1 MEIFTITINILVI
14 IIGYFI
20 GSINPAY
27 FFGRLKK
34 FDIREKGDGIAGTV
48 NTYHNLGLKFAIP
61 TGIFD
66 FFKGIVVIFIALSM
80 GADFVFAQLSG
91 LAAIAGHVF
100 PFYIKFRG
108 GQGMACTSGI
118 LLAYLLNYILVGP
131 EMLIFLFC
139 YLIFIIVIFVYIT
152 RTGVII
158 ALIVLALLGYTAFI
172 YYPESP
178 YNIFFW
184 IVIAYDMSV
193 TFYDMIKGKVIK
205 IEEETFKAHWWR
217 VAIRPFAIL
226 FIIFYV
232 FYPQITTLQLI
243 GIVALFFIVFD
254 IYRFM
259 SKQAN
264 ELIASKVKALL
275 RKTEFKKFS
284 SMTIFLVAMFI
295 TILLF
300 QKNVAI
306 IASSFLIFGDSFG
319 KLFGL
324 AFGRHKI
331 LDKTLE
337 GTLAYAGSVLI
348 MGYFLYINLEISLI
362 VLILGGISAPLV
374 EMFSMNL
381 NDNLTVPLITG
392 SIMTVA
398 LLFGL

>member
-1 MEIFTITINILVI
+1 
-14 IIGYFI
+14 
-20 GSINPAY
+20 
-27 FFGRLKK
+27 
-34 FDIREKGDGIAGTV
+34 
-48 NTYHNLGLKFAIP
+48 
-61 TGIFD
+61 
-66 FFKGIVVIFIALSM
+66 
-80 GADFVFAQLSG
+80 
-91 LAAIAGHVF
+91 
-100 PFYIKFRG
+100 
-108 GQGMACTSGI
+108 MACTSGI

-139 YLIFIIVIFVYIT
+139 YLIFIIAIFVYIT

-158 ALIVLALLGYTAFI
+158 ALIVLALIGYTAFI

-178 YNIFFW
+178 YNLFFW

-193 TFYDMIKGKVIK
+193 TFYDMVKGKVFK
-205 IEEETFKAHWWR
+205 IEGVNKTIPVVIISVTFYDMVKGKVFKIEDETFKAHWWR
-217 VAIRPFAIL
+217 VAMRPFAIL

-232 FYPQITTLQLI
+232 FYPQITTLQFI
-243 GIVALFFIVFD
+243 GIVALSFIVFD

-264 ELIASKVKALL
+264 ELIATKVKALL

-324 AFGRHKI
+324 AFGRHKL

-337 GTLAYAGSVLI
+337 GTLAYIGSVLI
-348 MGYFLYINLEISLI
+348 MGYILYTSLNIPLI

-381 NDNLTVPLITG
+381 NDNFTVPLITG

>member
-1 MEIFTITINILVI
+1 MEPFTIVINVI
-14 IIGYFI
+14 VVVIGYFI

-27 FFGRLKK
+27 IFGRLKD

-48 NTYHNLGLKFAIP
+48 NTYHSLGVKYAIP

-131 EMLIFLFC
+131 EMLIFIFV
-139 YLIFIIVIFVYIT
+139 YLIFVIAIFFYVTKTGIIIAIIVL
-152 RTGVII
+152 G
-158 ALIVLALLGYTAFI
+158 LLGYTAYI
-172 YYPESP
+172 YYPGSP

-184 IVIAYDMSV
+184 IVVAYDISV
-193 TFYDMIKGKVIK
+193 SFYDMIKGKVIK
-205 IEEETFKAHWWR
+205 IEDETFKAHWWR

-232 FYPQITTLQLI
+232 FYSQITTLQFI
-243 GIVALFFIVFD
+243 GIVALFFIAFD

-264 ELIASKVKALL
+264 ELIATKVKALL

-300 QKNVAI
+300 QKDVAI
-306 IASSFLIFGDSFG
+306 IASTFLIFGDSFS

-348 MGYFLYINLEISLI
+348 MGYFLYTSLEISLI

-374 EMFSMNL
+374 EMFSMNV

>member
-14 IIGYFI
+14 FIGYLI

-61 TGIFD
+61 TAIFD
-66 FFKGIVVIFIALSM
+66 TLKGVFVIIIALSM

-108 GQGMACTSGI
+108 GQGMACTTGI
-118 LLAYLLNYILVGP
+118 LIAYLLNYVLVGP
-131 EMLIFLFC
+131 EMSIFLFC
-139 YLIFIIVIFVYIT
+139 YLIFIIAIFLYIT
-152 RTGVII
+152 KTGEIIVLI
-158 ALIVLALLGYTAFI
+158 ALALFGYTAFI

-184 IVIAYDMSV
+184 IVIAYDMFV
-193 TFYDMIKGKVIK
+193 TFYDMVKGKVIK
-205 IEEETFKAHWWR
+205 IEDEVFKAHWWR

-232 FYPQITTLQLI
+232 FNSKITTLQFI
-243 GIVALFFIVFD
+243 GIVALIFIGFD
-254 IYRFM
+254 IYRFIH
-259 SKQAN
+259 KQAN
-264 ELIASKVKALL
+264 VLISTKVKALL

-300 QKNVAI
+300 QKEVAI
-306 IASSFLIFGDSFG
+306 IASSFLIFGDSFS

-348 MGYFLYINLEISLI
+348 MGYFIYINLEISLI
-362 VLILGGISAPLV
+362 VLIIGGISAPLV
-374 EMFSMNL
+374 EVFSMNI

>member
-193 TFYDMIKGKVIK
+193 TFYDMIKGKVIRLK
-205 IEEETFKAHWWR
+205 KKLLR
-217 VAIRPFAIL
+217 
-226 FIIFYV
+226 
-232 FYPQITTLQLI
+232 LI
-243 GIVALFFIVFD
+243 G
-254 IYRFM
+254 
-259 SKQAN
+259 
-264 ELIASKVKALL
+264 
-275 RKTEFKKFS
+275 
-284 SMTIFLVAMFI
+284 
-295 TILLF
+295 
-300 QKNVAI
+300 
-306 IASSFLIFGDSFG
+306 
-319 KLFGL
+319 
-324 AFGRHKI
+324 
-331 LDKTLE
+331 
-337 GTLAYAGSVLI
+337 
-348 MGYFLYINLEISLI
+348 
-362 VLILGGISAPLV
+362 GG
-374 EMFSMNL
+374 
-381 NDNLTVPLITG
+381 
-392 SIMTVA
+392 
-398 LLFGL
+398 

>member
-14 IIGYFI
+14 VIGYFI

-158 ALIVLALLGYTAFI
+158 VLIILPLLGYTAFI

-205 IEEETFKAHWWR
+205 IEDETFKAHWWR

-226 FIIFYV
+226 FVVFYI
-232 FYPQITTLQLI
+232 FYPQITTLQFI

-259 SKQAN
+259 HKQAN
-264 ELIASKVKALL
+264 ELIATKVKALL

-300 QKNVAI
+300 QKDVAI
-306 IASSFLIFGDSFG
+306 IASSFLIFGDSFS

-348 MGYFLYINLEISLI
+348 MGYFFYNSLEISLI